1 MTTLP
6 THPDE
11 LLGLMRSIVERMLDP
26 DSEHIDLDDAVRLAE
41 AIHSLDVALVSEAS
55 ALPLPWRIRNAKEVQ
70 TFLKAHKGE
79 HTDTRTGELDCT
91 HLAEA
96 AAAALDLYVQTPDVD
111 IPEVLFELTASFDD
125 ESK

>member
-26 DSEHIDLDDAVRLAE
+26 DSEHIDLGDAVRLAE

-55 ALPLPWRIRNAKEVQ
+55 ALPLPWRIPPPSLPLSLPS
-70 TFLKAHKGE
+70 FLP
-79 HTDTRTGELDCT
+79 T
-91 HLAEA
+91 
-96 AAAALDLYVQTPDVD
+96 
-111 IPEVLFELTASFDD
+111 
-125 ESK
+125 